1 MISLTR
7 TAHGPASGLRQG
19 RSRACDAY
27 QRRIAA
33 ARPSS
38 MTPPIVAQLLAP
50 TRQADQPPVS
60 GQLPP
65 SAGPGQLP
73 PSAGPGQ
80 LPPSAGPGQLPP
92 SAGPGQLPSSAGPGQ
107 LPPSAAAI
115 ASRTEVTSRT
125 EVSSRTEVVSRTLVS
140 ARTAVARPSG
150 ASGAPRSDAHPAG
163 TMARR
168 NPSRCA
174 SAIL

>member
-38 MTPPIVAQLLAP
+38 MTPPIVAQLIAP

-73 PSAGPGQ
+73 P
-80 LPPSAGPGQLPP
+80 
-92 SAGPGQLPSSAGPGQ
+92 SAGPGQ

-125 EVSSRTEVVSRTLVS
+125 EVSSRTEVVSRTLV
-140 ARTAVARPSG
+140 
-150 ASGAPRSDAHPAG
+150 
-163 TMARR
+163 
-168 NPSRCA
+168 
-174 SAIL
+174 

>member
-1 MISLTR
+1 MIALTR

-38 MTPPIVAQLLAP
+38 MTPPIVAQLIAP

-92 SAGPGQLPSSAGPGQ
+92 SA
-107 LPPSAAAI
+107 AAI

-125 EVSSRTEVVSRTLVS
+125 EVSSRTEVVS
-140 ARTAVARPSG
+140 
-150 ASGAPRSDAHPAG
+150 
-163 TMARR
+163 
-168 NPSRCA
+168 
-174 SAIL
+174 